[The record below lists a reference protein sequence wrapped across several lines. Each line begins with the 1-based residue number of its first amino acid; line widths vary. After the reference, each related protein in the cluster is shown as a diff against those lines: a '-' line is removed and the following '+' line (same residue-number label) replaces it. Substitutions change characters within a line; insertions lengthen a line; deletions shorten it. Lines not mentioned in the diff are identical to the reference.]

1 MNRRL
6 FTLVALFSLTLGGGV
21 AMADEGMWLPSL
33 IAERIGD
40 MQSKGF
46 RLDAEDIY
54 SVNRASLKDAVLLF
68 GSGCTAEASTTI
80 SRTDSG
86 RCPGPRNCPI
96 QD

>member
-68 GSGCTAEASTTI
+68 GSGCTAEVI
-80 SRTDSG
+80 SPEGLILT
-86 RCPGPRNCPI
+86 NHH
-96 QD
+96 